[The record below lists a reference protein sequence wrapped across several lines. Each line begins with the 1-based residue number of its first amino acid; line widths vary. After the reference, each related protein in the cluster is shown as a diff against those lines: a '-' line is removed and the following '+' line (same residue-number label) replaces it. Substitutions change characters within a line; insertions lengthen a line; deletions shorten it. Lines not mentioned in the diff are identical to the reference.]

1 MRQGKIIHFC
11 GLFLPFFIHIL
22 CELSQGISQRQ
33 VELRNLNLGW
43 WYPEG
48 NQQDTKKRYIHED
61 DCFPECRTGRSKDDT
76 VAGLKVLYLGIQPVG
91 EDAKNG
97 CISLEGMDPGDD
109 VQYQRSSWQQP
120 RASELCWDSRSS
132 GWDAHGAPQQAFQRG
147 NAGGAGVQGSSARAL
162 SSHGGQGTALS
173 VSHPPSRCSNR
184 YLWQEDNQGRT
195 SLDNWENMKELECRS
210 DSEGKGVK
218 LPKQTGKS
226 HKKLS

>member
-1 MRQGKIIHFC
+1 MCVNGPANANEHKWIMDTTRHLTMRQGKIIHFC

-109 VQYQRSSWQQP
+109 VQYQRSS
-120 RASELCWDSRSS
+120 
-132 GWDAHGAPQQAFQRG
+132 
-147 NAGGAGVQGSSARAL
+147 
-162 SSHGGQGTALS
+162 
-173 VSHPPSRCSNR
+173 
-184 YLWQEDNQGRT
+184 
-195 SLDNWENMKELECRS
+195 
-210 DSEGKGVK
+210 
-218 LPKQTGKS
+218 
-226 HKKLS
+226 